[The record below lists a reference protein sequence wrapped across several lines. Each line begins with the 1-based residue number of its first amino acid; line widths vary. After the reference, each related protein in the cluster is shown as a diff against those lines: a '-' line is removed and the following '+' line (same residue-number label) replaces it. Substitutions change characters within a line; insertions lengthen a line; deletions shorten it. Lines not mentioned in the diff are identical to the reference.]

1 MRAIAQIIKGI
12 SLINTV
18 LGRALSWLTLGIVLV
33 CFSIVVLRYAFSLSY
48 TPLQDLYVWMNG
60 IMFTGMAGYVF
71 LRNGHVRVDIFYRPA
86 TLRTKAWI
94 DLLGTIFLLGP
105 FCFVVVNWGWSYVTR
120 SWSIGESSLNVGGMQ
135 GLFVVKSFILV
146 FAAVIAL
153 QGLALALRA
162 VLVLNR
168 QEDLLPP
175 ALRYSK
181 GG

>member
-1 MRAIAQIIKGI
+1 MRAIAQIVKTIGV
-12 SLINTV
+12 INTM
-18 LGRALSWLTLGIVLV
+18 LGRAFSWLTLAIVLV
-33 CFSIVVLRYAFSLSY
+33 CFSIVVLRYVFSLSF

-86 TLRTKAWI
+86 PLRIKAWI
-94 DLLGTIFLLGP
+94 DLLGTVFLLGP
-105 FCFVVVNWGWSYVTR
+105 FCYVIVNWGWSYVIR
-120 SWSIGESSLNVGGMQ
+120 SWRIGEGSLNVGGMP
-135 GLFVVKSFILV
+135 GVFVVKSFILV

-162 VLVLNR
+162 ILVLNR
-168 QEDLLPP
+168 QEELLPP
-175 ALRYSK
+175 ALRYSE